1 MDEVSTQIP
10 LDLPTACENAICGE
24 TGGSLGAAAYGT
36 TRRRLLLMTA
46 AAATLDAL
54 PGRTVSGKLL
64 AASAP
69 GIVDRV
75 ALGDSHNWPVR
86 QVSGGTPIIRF
97 NWKVGQ
103 RVIPM
108 RGAGIVQGGAPLV
121 FRLNNHGHARDLTL
135 VLREF
140 RPESDGHV
148 AYLVEVNGRA
158 IAFRNRKFHGAGPT
172 TAFIDIP
179 NAMNG
184 VSELYV
190 RLSNQCDVPIHFVE
204 ASVYSDV
211 EAFAR
216 REGLVQPMYLAPTIE
231 NLNPDIFAKIR
242 NLFPKRPD
250 MTLGY
255 CVPTL
260 PVAIWP
266 SANQLG
272 FLKQAIALSHRFD
285 MPLEIQAVTWW
296 GGTPSGFDGLGGRW
310 HDPTYQQVTY
320 WPAKREYGLSV
331 PNMWSNTP
339 WLTVRNERL
348 NNYKFGAFWQ
358 FGAML
363 RQLSE
368 ADAKRIFSVVLDN
381 EVTYWVAGN
390 PGTPAGLEADFNPSM
405 VAAAKA
411 VGVDLNPE
419 RGESR
424 AAKHFLR
431 QSLLHYNS
439 RMNEGI
445 RKGLGPSPLADRVYT
460 HTFIS
465 YVAGLFH
472 DFMDAA
478 KVGVLKYGQF
488 GGEWA
493 DIFQDMALLEEF
505 REIGVPAGVNREC
518 GGSDAENVTRDVHAA
533 YAGGCSYLTLF
544 NASLPQLSRIT
555 PSLANGWGEF
565 RPGLWRPAIF
575 RRDFRDSSR
584 DHKANA
590 AMVQTGPGLV
600 LQGWPQGGKHL
611 FSTRLN
617 MTTRLLMGFDSR
629 TLAGKGVFGMVILS
643 YTARAFVFRQNSSA
657 SRLTVYAGA
666 SRSSLQ
672 EVDQMTNNGI
682 VTRAVDLSKIVENS
696 ATLWVAFDFHPAGLP
711 DWVSLFGVAL
721 EQEWPAGLEKLVAS
735 NRSYGGD
742 RLRAEAGLV
751 GWRADAHWSLTLVNS
766 IPRDHLSDQ
775 DRRQL
780 ALAKQ
785 LFTSGSYRKANDLAR
800 VIWRRHVAPAEP
812 LPAQWLRQPANRTI
826 TGECSGVQGGK
837 LNYDPYDGIAVL
849 PVTVSPQAHITI
861 EENGRSEVS
870 IPLAKLIPG
879 DDLTITLQNSMAT
892 RVVARRGVATANI
905 VHLTPITPYALPL
918 VALEGQPPRPLGEP
932 AVVQDATGKVWRDNS
947 WFKVGA
953 LPFRIGERVLARWN
967 PKTNRLVELRAGRN
981 WHSTCKRG

>member
-1 MDEVSTQIP
+1 
-10 LDLPTACENAICGE
+10 
-24 TGGSLGAAAYGT
+24 
-36 TRRRLLLMTA
+36 MTA
-46 AAATLDAL
+46 AAAALDAL
-54 PGRTVSGKLL
+54 PERTVAGKPL
-64 AASAP
+64 AAAAP

-75 ALGDSHNWPVR
+75 ALGNSHNWPDY
-86 QVSGGTPIIRF
+86 QVTGGTPIIHF
-97 NWKVGQ
+97 NWKMGQ

-108 RGAGIVQGGAPLV
+108 RGPGIVQGGEPLA
-121 FRLNNHGHARDLTL
+121 FRLNNHGHAKNLTL

-140 RPESDGHV
+140 RTESDGHV

-158 IAFRNRKFHGAGPT
+158 IAFRNRKFHGSGPT

-179 NAMNG
+179 NVMDGAP
-184 VSELYV
+184 ELYV
-190 RLSNQCDVPIHFVE
+190 RLSNKCDAPIHFVG
-204 ASVYSDV
+204 ASVYSEV

-266 SANQLG
+266 SAGQLG

-285 MPLEIQAVTWW
+285 MPLEIQAITWW

-331 PNMWSNTP
+331 PNMWGNTP
-339 WLTVRNERL
+339 WLTVGNERL

-363 RQLSE
+363 QQLSE
-368 ADAKRIFSVVLDN
+368 ADANRIFSVVLDN

-411 VGVDLNPE
+411 VGVELNPE
-419 RGESR
+419 RGESH

-431 QSLLHYNS
+431 QCLLYYNS
-439 RMNEGI
+439 KMNEGI
-445 RKGLGPSPLADRVYT
+445 RKGLGPSSLADRVYT

-465 YVAGLFH
+465 YVGGLFP

-478 KVGVLKYGQF
+478 KVGVLKYGRF

-493 DIFQDMALLEEF
+493 DIFQDTALLEEF

-518 GGSDAENVTRDVHAA
+518 GSSSGEDITRDVHAS
-533 YAGGCSYLTLF
+533 YAGGCRYLTLF
-544 NASLPQLSRIT
+544 NASLPKLSRIT

-565 RPGLWRPAIF
+565 RPQLWRQAIF
-575 RRDFRDSSR
+575 QRNFLDPSR
-584 DHKANA
+584 DHKVNA
-590 AMVQTGPGLV
+590 ARVQSRAGLV
-600 LQGWPQGGKHL
+600 LQGWPEGGNHL

-617 MTTRLLMGFDSR
+617 TTTRLLMDFESP
-629 TLAGKGVFGMVILS
+629 TLTGKGTFGRVLLS
-643 YTARAFVFRQNSSA
+643 YTARAFVFLHTSTA
-657 SRLTVYAGA
+657 SRLTVYAGTN
-666 SRSSLQ
+666 RNNLR
-672 EVDQMTNNGI
+672 EVDQMVNSGI
-682 VTRAVDLSKIVENS
+682 VTRVVDLSKIVANS
-696 ATLWVAFDFHPAGLP
+696 ATLCVAFDFHPSGDP

-721 EQEWPAGLEKLVAS
+721 EQKWPGNLEGLVAS

-742 RLRAEAGLV
+742 RLRAEACLV
-751 GWRADAHWSLTLVNS
+751 GWRADAHWSLTLVNF
-766 IPRDHLSDQ
+766 IPRHHLSDQ

-785 LFTSGSYRKANDLAR
+785 LFASESYRKANDLAQ
-800 VIWRRHVAPAEP
+800 VIWRRHVAAAEP
-812 LPAQWLRQPANRTI
+812 PPAQWLPQPANRTVA
-826 TGECSGVQGGK
+826 GECSGIQGGQFG
-837 LNYDPYDGIAVL
+837 YHPYDGIAVP
-849 PVTVSPQAHITI
+849 PVTVSPQAHVTL
-861 EENGRSEVS
+861 EENGQPEVS
-870 IPLAKLIPG
+870 IPLAKLAPG
-879 DDLTITLQNSMAT
+879 DDLTIIIQSSMAT
-892 RVVARRGVATANI
+892 RVMARRGVATASI
-905 VHLTPITPYALPL
+905 VRLTPITPYALPL
-918 VALEGQPPRPLGEP
+918 VTLAGQPPRPLGEP
-932 AVVQDATGKVWRDNS
+932 AVVQDASGKVWSDNS

-967 PKTNRLVELRAGRN
+967 PRTNRIVELRAGRN
-981 WHSTCKRG
+981 